1 MLAAE
6 FAVMNRRLFFVV
18 LWSVL
23 AATFAGIAL
32 IPLFDNGSVSYVF
45 FVISGLYGGIA
56 GYCRFHPEPVVDPDD
71 PAPRRWFEF
80 VGVVVVA
87 LLIAIGVVVVAIGP

>member
-1 MLAAE
+1 MLDAE
-6 FAVMNRRLFFVV
+6 FAIMNRRLFFVV

-23 AATFAGIAL
+23 AVMFAGIGL
-32 IPLFDNGSVSYVF
+32 IPFFDNRSVSYGYLVT
-45 FVISGLYGGIA
+45 SGLYGVIA
-56 GYCRFHPEPVVDPDD
+56 GYYRFHPEPVVDPDD

-87 LLIAIGVVVVAIGP
+87 LLIAIGVVVVAI